1 MVKKLF
7 SSKKGEGYVDI
18 CIATVIFVMLTVI
31 ALNIFSFITLKNDM
45 DQIADNLIVVAT
57 HSGEFGDE
65 FLNTDSDMINDYF
78 PYEIEYDAESYTG
91 IDNRVQLGDKMWVE
105 ISVDTTVKGLGIFEI
120 PVTLRVKRSGISE
133 RYWKE

>member
-1 MVKKLF
+1 
-7 SSKKGEGYVDI
+7 
-18 CIATVIFVMLTVI
+18 
-31 ALNIFSFITLKNDM
+31 M

-57 HSGEFGDE
+57 HSVEFGDE